1 MNPVRSGGEISYAV
15 LEVIYDDWKVRQSAV
30 HKCHAQLPCKCL
42 ARYQARP
49 CLALRTALV
58 HGKIPRPICAK
69 TRPIRYLDHL
79 RFPSFGESQASMINI
94 GKTAIKIYSFSGGI
108 RPGVGLQGGIRAT
121 SRLQ

>member
-15 LEVIYDDWKVRQSAV
+15 ERLLVKAVEVIYNDRKVRQSAV

-58 HGKIPRPICAK
+58 HGKIPKPKLMRVK
-69 TRPIRYLDHL
+69 
-79 RFPSFGESQASMINI
+79 FPRQ
-94 GKTAIKIYSFSGGI
+94 
-108 RPGVGLQGGIRAT
+108 
-121 SRLQ
+121 

>member
-15 LEVIYDDWKVRQSAV
+15 LEVIYDDRKVRQSAV

-58 HGKIPRPICAK
+58 HGKIPKPVLVRLSDN
-69 TRPIRYLDHL
+69 RHL
-79 RFPSFGESQASMINI
+79 GVNNRGSAF
-94 GKTAIKIYSFSGGI
+94 AIEK
-108 RPGVGLQGGIRAT
+108 VGCRG
-121 SRLQ
+121 

>member
-15 LEVIYDDWKVRQSAV
+15 LEVIYDDRKVRQSAV

-58 HGKIPRPICAK
+58 HGKIPKPSVHVCS
-69 TRPIRYLDHL
+69 TFLDVDS
-79 RFPSFGESQASMINI
+79 RGIARINI
-94 GKTAIKIYSFSGGI
+94 EERGRDI
-108 RPGVGLQGGIRAT
+108 RDRESCGR
-121 SRLQ
+121 

>member
-15 LEVIYDDWKVRQSAV
+15 LEVIYDDRKVRQSAV

-58 HGKIPRPICAK
+58 HGKIPQPGQAGGRERWRFFRPPL
-69 TRPIRYLDHL
+69 TRVDLGPTLDPEIRKREVNLQKITL
-79 RFPSFGESQASMINI
+79 KSFISWGRVKFCVE
-94 GKTAIKIYSFSGGI
+94 
-108 RPGVGLQGGIRAT
+108 L
-121 SRLQ
+121 

>member
-15 LEVIYDDWKVRQSAV
+15 LEVIYDDRKVRQSAV

-58 HGKIPRPICAK
+58 HGKIPKPGELESSKYEFLFSIGCKILDIFLKQMFVMLLRVRRARPSVLSHC
-69 TRPIRYLDHL
+69 R
-79 RFPSFGESQASMINI
+79 
-94 GKTAIKIYSFSGGI
+94 
-108 RPGVGLQGGIRAT
+108 
-121 SRLQ
+121 

>member
-15 LEVIYDDWKVRQSAV
+15 LEVIYDDRKVRQSAV

-58 HGKIPRPICAK
+58 HGKIPKPLTA
-69 TRPIRYLDHL
+69 HL
-79 RFPSFGESQASMINI
+79 RIYVSMCVYYIPAFLREGEDER
-94 GKTAIKIYSFSGGI
+94 AIHVHQTLPPWLI
-108 RPGVGLQGGIRAT
+108 R
-121 SRLQ
+121 

>member
-15 LEVIYDDWKVRQSAV
+15 LEVIYDDRKVRQSAV

-58 HGKIPRPICAK
+58 HGKILKPESELQFLTTCTVLRPDVDNHILTKSNVNCRGNGKYLIILKHRACSN
-69 TRPIRYLDHL
+69 PI
-79 RFPSFGESQASMINI
+79 SCGIMGE
-94 GKTAIKIYSFSGGI
+94 
-108 RPGVGLQGGIRAT
+108 
-121 SRLQ
+121 